1 MKIYITR
8 GDQRAG
14 PYTLAQINAFLNIGK
29 LSLDDHA
36 WFEGCLDWIRVKGI
50 PGVRVVGMQGSSSS
64 SAAQQPRPTVLHS
77 LVTHPKTV
85 KPQKA
90 KRSSNQPILRS
101 TRIPCRICES
111 GELLKTILPRFSR
124 SLNALG
130 VILLLC
136 SLAGVAAIVL
146 ASIPYDP
153 APADA
158 SPISIVIAGSQQIDL
173 AHPGSSLMALR
184 KAVLANW
191 QFIFLSSFGGF
202 IFFFLFRTKKHV
214 LQCGYCE
221 SVVAI
226 E

>member
-14 PYTLAQINAFLNIGK
+14 PYSLAQINAFLNIGR

-50 PGVRVVGMQGSSSS
+50 PGVRVVGAQTSSSNT
-64 SAAQQPRPTVLHS
+64 APQQQRQPVLHS

-85 KPQKA
+85 RPQKA
-90 KRSSNQPILRS
+90 TRPGAQPIVRT

-111 GELLKTILPRFSR
+111 GELLKTTLPRFSR

-130 VILLLC
+130 MILLLM
-136 SLAGVAAIVL
+136 SLIGVTAIVL
-146 ASIPYDP
+146 ASLPYDP
-153 APADA
+153 VTADA
-158 SPISIVIAGSQQIDL
+158 TPISVGIAGFQLLQL
-173 AHPGSSLMALR
+173 AHPGSALMALK

-202 IFFFLFRTKKHV
+202 IFSFLFQTKKHV
-214 LQCGYCE
+214 LQCSYCE
-221 SVVAI
+221 SVVSI